1 MRHPAANL
9 ASMAPGS
16 GGWDPRGARVGRPG
30 PGWSRPC
37 RVGAPRE
44 LRCPARIPVER
55 RFSTHR
61 GRDGRDDSG
70 STTIEAVVVVPVLM
84 FLLLVIVQAVL
95 WVVAAHVVQ
104 LAAST
109 GDRTA
114 RVLGGSSGMA
124 TQEAWKVLAGEQGA
138 VTAGHVSLVDLPG
151 GVDKM
156 TVSAAAVSIV
166 PGFSLN
172 VSATVAGHVQVFRAS

>member
-1 MRHPAANL
+1 MRQRSANL
-9 ASMAPGS
+9 PSMAPAS
-16 GGWDPRGARVGRPG
+16 GGWDPRGARALRSG
-30 PGWSRPC
+30 PGSSRRC
-37 RVGAPRE
+37 RAGAFRVVQC
-44 LRCPARIPVER
+44 RARIAGER
-55 RFSTHR
+55 RFRTGR
-61 GRDGRDDSG
+61 GGVDGG

-109 GDRTA
+109 GDRAA
-114 RVLGGSSGMA
+114 RVLGGSSGLA
-124 TQEAWKVLAGEQGA
+124 TQQAWKVLASEQGA
-138 VTAGHVSLVDLPG
+138 VTAGHVILVDLPG

-166 PGFSLN
+166 PGFSLH

>member
-1 MRHPAANL
+1 MRHPSANV
-9 ASMAPGS
+9 ASMTPAS
-16 GGWDPRGARVGRPG
+16 GGWDPCGARPLRPG
-30 PGWSRPC
+30 PVRSPRRRAGAHRVIRC
-37 RVGAPRE
+37 RT
-44 LRCPARIPVER
+44 RIAVER
-55 RFSTHR
+55 RFSADW
-61 GRDGRDDSG
+61 GRFDGG

-109 GDRTA
+109 GDRAA
-114 RVLGGSSGMA
+114 RVLGGSAGLA
-124 TQEAWKVLAGEQGA
+124 TQQAWKVLASDQGT

-156 TVSAAAVSIV
+156 TVSAAAVSIM
-166 PGFSLN
+166 PGFSLH
-172 VSATVAGHVQVFRAS
+172 VSATVAGHVQAFRPS